1 MTERFYLIDGSAFA
15 YRSFF
20 AIRAELRDSQGRPT
34 NAAYG
39 FARVLLKTLR
49 EEDPHHIAVVFDA
62 PGRTFRSHIYE
73 PYKATRRATP
83 LELVTQ
89 LPMMDEIV
97 KAFNIPLL
105 RIPDVEADDVMA
117 TLARRIV
124 DAGMEAIIVTSD
136 KDLLQL
142 VRDGV
147 RVYDP
152 AKGDDGL
159 WYTAAEVKERF
170 GVEPKHVVDV
180 LGLMGDTADNVPGV
194 KGIGEKTAR
203 KLLETY
209 GTIEGVYQHL
219 DELKGKVRENLEEHR
234 EMAFLSRQLVTVDAH
249 VNVEFDLESARRQEP
264 DRERLIELFSE
275 LEFQSLLEK
284 FLPDASTIETLEY
297 ELVLTEAKLAEVLGD
312 IRKQGQF
319 SFSITATSST
329 PMLGQV
335 CGMALSCHAQRAWY
349 VPIDHDGEACYLE
362 TDPDDLFGR
371 EAVEPISR
379 ERALELVKGL
389 LEDPT
394 IGKVCH
400 NAKDAMILLARSG
413 INLRGLTFD
422 TMVASYLTDAS
433 KVRHNLVEVSLQYL
447 KRKMIPMAELLG
459 KGSKAITFDKVPV
472 GRACGYACEEADITW
487 RLAEVFRRHL
497 RERGLERL
505 FTEVELPLIN
515 VLVRMEMAGIAIDVA
530 VFERL
535 QLELTAK
542 LKSLEASIYQS
553 AQREFQI
560 NSPKQLQ
567 TILFDELGLAPKR
580 KTKTGY
586 STDVDVLEELAHEH
600 PLPEMI
606 LEYRMLE
613 KLRGTYVEALPKLVH
628 PDTGRLHTS
637 FNQAVAAT
645 GRLSSSEPNL
655 QNIPIRNEIGRRI
668 RAGFIPGGTNCRL
681 ISADYSQI
689 ELRILAHLSGDDRLR
704 EAFVT
709 DADIH
714 RETAAR
720 VFGVAPD
727 AVTPEMR
734 RQSKV
739 VNFGIIYGI
748 SAFGLSRTLGV
759 SASEAALF
767 IDNYLKQY
775 PGVREWIEKTV
786 SEARDNGYVTT
797 LLNRRRYVSDLG
809 SSNSVVRKAAERIA
823 VNTPVQGGAA
833 DIIKL
838 AMVRLDEALHAMQTP
853 DECGPRLLLQ
863 VHDEL
868 LVEAHEE
875 VAEAVAATV
884 KDVMENAVKLNVPL
898 KVDVGIGAS
907 WAEIH

>member
-20 AIRAELRDSQGRPT
+20 AIRAELRDSLGRPT

-49 EEDPHHIAVVFDA
+49 EEDPHYIAVIFDA
-62 PGRTFRSHIYE
+62 PGMTFRSHIYE
-73 PYKATRRATP
+73 PYKATRRAMP
-83 LELVTQ
+83 SDLVMQ
-89 LPMMDEIV
+89 LPMMDDIV
-97 KAFNIPLL
+97 QAFNIPLL

-124 DAGMEAIIVTSD
+124 EAGMEAIIVTSD
-136 KDLLQL
+136 KDMLQL
-142 VRDGV
+142 VRPGV

-152 AKGDDGL
+152 AKGDSGM
-159 WYTAAEVKERF
+159 WYDEAEVKERF
-170 GVEPKHVVDV
+170 GVAPKHVVDV
-180 LGLMGDTADNVPGV
+180 LGLMGDASDNVPGV

-219 DELKGKVRENLEEHR
+219 DELKGKVRENLELHR
-234 EMAFLSRQLVTVDAH
+234 EMAFLSRQLVTVDSH
-249 VNVEFDLESARRQEP
+249 VNVEFDMDTARRQEP
-264 DRERLIELFSE
+264 DRERLIEIFSH
-275 LEFQSLLEK
+275 LDFQSLLDK
-284 FLPDASTIETLEY
+284 FLPDARAVETLEY
-297 ELVLTEAKLAEVLGD
+297 ELVLTEAKLEEVLNY
-312 IRKQGQF
+312 IRKQGIF
-319 SFSITATSST
+319 AFSISATSSA
-329 PMLGQV
+329 PMLGRV
-335 CGMALSCHAQRAWY
+335 CGVALSCCDQRAWY
-349 VPIDHDGEACYLE
+349 VPIDHDGEACFLE
-362 TDPDDLFGR
+362 TDPDDLFGK
-371 EAVEPISR
+371 EPVQPVSR
-379 ERALELVKGL
+379 ERALRALKELF
-389 LEDPT
+389 ENPA
-394 IGKVCH
+394 IGKIAH
-400 NAKDAMILLARSG
+400 NAKDSVILLSRSG
-413 INLRGLTFD
+413 IELRGLVSD

-472 GRACGYACEEADITW
+472 GRACAFACEEADITW
-487 RLAEVFRRHL
+487 RLAEVFRRL
-497 RERGLERL
+497 LPERNLERL
-505 FTEVELPLIN
+505 FKEVELPLID
-515 VLVRMEMAGIAIDVA
+515 VLARMEMAGIAIDET

-535 QLELTAK
+535 QQELTLK
-542 LKSLEASIYQS
+542 LKSLEASIYQL
-553 AQREFQI
+553 AGCEFQI

-567 TILFDELGLAPKR
+567 TVLFDQLGLAPKR

-606 LEYRMLE
+606 LEFRMLE
-613 KLRGTYVEALPKLVH
+613 KLRGTYVEALPKLLNAE
-628 PDTGRLHTS
+628 TGRLHTS

-645 GRLSSSEPNL
+645 GRLSSSDPNL
-655 QNIPIRNEIGRRI
+655 QNIPIRNDVGRRI
-668 RAGFIPGGTNCRL
+668 RAGFIPGNSNGRL

-689 ELRILAHLSGDDRLR
+689 ELRILAHLSGDTRLC
-704 EAFVT
+704 EAFLT

-720 VFGVAPD
+720 VFGVAPE
-727 AVTPEMR
+727 AVTAEMR

-759 SASEAALF
+759 STTEAALF

-775 PGVREWIEKTV
+775 PGVRAWIENTI
-786 SEARDNGYVTT
+786 SDARQNGYVTT
-797 LLNRRRYVSDLG
+797 LLNRRRYVSDLS
-809 SSNSVVRKAAERIA
+809 SSNSIVRKAAERIA

-838 AMVRLDEALHAMQTP
+838 AMVRLDEVLRKMQASNG
-853 DECGPRLLLQ
+853 CKPRLLLQ

-868 LVEAHEE
+868 LVESPDDMAQQ
-875 VAEAVAATV
+875 VAATV
-884 KDVMENAVKLNVPL
+884 KDVMENAIKLDVPL